1 MTPKSL
7 RIRRTWGMRGAA
19 RTDRAPRSR
28 RRAPAGF
35 TLVEILVALVILA
48 LGLLGMASSA
58 AVVTR
63 QVGGAANQTVAS
75 QTIANRLEKLRSL
88 GCSKIGNDDE
98 TNRGVYEHWVPGATP
113 VNGVL
118 FVVDTVKYS
127 VAGTQ
132 RVQTYTIT
140 VPC

>member
-1 MTPKSL
+1 VAAGEGTMTQGRL
-7 RIRRTWGMRGAA
+7 
-19 RTDRAPRSR
+19 RSR
-28 RRAPAGF
+28 AGL
-35 TLVEILVALVILA
+35 TLVEMLVAVVILA
-48 LGLLGMASSA
+48 LGLLGLASTS

-88 GCSKIGNDDE
+88 GCSKILND
-98 TNRGVYEHWVPGATP
+98 TATSRGVYEHWVPGAK
-113 VNGVL
+113 VNEVL

-132 RVQTYTIT
+132 KLQIYTIT
-140 VPC
+140 VPCR

>member
-1 MTPKSL
+1 MTRLPA
-7 RIRRTWGMRGAA
+7 RIRRTPGLRGGAA
-19 RTDRAPRSR
+19 GTARTPRSR
-28 RRAPAGF
+28 RRAPGGF
-35 TLVEILVALVILA
+35 TLVEILVAVAILA
-48 LGLLGMASSA
+48 LGLLGMAGSA

-88 GCSKIGNDDE
+88 GCSKVVNGSE
-98 TNRGVYEHWVPGATP
+98 TNRGVYEHWVPGAT
-113 VNGVL
+113 VNRTL
-118 FVVDTVKYS
+118 FVVDTVKYA
-127 VAGTQ
+127 VAGAQ